1 MMEYVIDGML
11 YALDAIL
18 TGFGITVIVVGLV
31 SMIYYPVKW
40 AILAGHRGKEDARE
54 R

>member
-1 MMEYVIDGML
+1 MMEHVVGGLL

-31 SMIYYPVKW
+31 SVIYYPVKW
-40 AILAGHRGKEDARE
+40 AILAGHQEDPHE
-54 R
+54 P